1 MGGYAAGHSPHSIQ
15 LPHQRCDGGLQ
26 VEQEAA
32 NMRDDIPEVAS
43 ISRSKR
49 AKMNVDGLAKV
60 RAALW
65 HDVHPKVVH

>member
-1 MGGYAAGHSPHSIQ
+1 MQ
-15 LPHQRCDGGLQ
+15 
-26 VEQEAA
+26 
-32 NMRDDIPEVAS
+32 DDIPEVAS

-65 HDVHPKVVH
+65 HSVRPTLVHWQRPTPWHSLSA